1 MLIKVYST
9 PTCPYCKMLR
19 ELLKRNNIKFEEID
33 VAANKDAAV
42 EIVARSGQRSIPVI
56 DIDGTIIVGYDEAAI
71 KERLNSI
78 QK

>member
-1 MLIKVYST
+1 
-9 PTCPYCKMLR
+9 MLR